1 MKKQNLL
8 KTAVAV
14 LGIALLANP
23 SQIRADDVNDLI
35 GTILDAS
42 PKEKAKAAKYK
53 TSKAKPS
60 SSKTKSG
67 IPDMR
72 IPDSEVFEAAA
83 KLPPDAIGKFVYG
96 KVTLKTVSRK
106 ETGEW
111 SIPLYAKN
119 GRKFTL
125 YTADPVVANAF
136 SDGWGAQYLIHRECP
151 LRIIAKGVMPGW
163 YVVRLPFDNSTR
175 NYTVQEELKG
185 STGEIQDAVKK
196 FGDIFN
202 Q

>member
-1 MKKQNLL
+1 MKKQTLL

-14 LGIALLANP
+14 LGFAILANP
-23 SQIRADDVNDLI
+23 IQVRADDVNDLI

-53 TSKAKPS
+53 TSKAKSS

-72 IPDSEVFEAAA
+72 IPESEVFDVAA
-83 KLPPDAIGKFVYG
+83 KLPPDSIGKYVYG
-96 KVTLKTVSRK
+96 KLTLKTVSRT

-111 SIPLYAKN
+111 SMPLFAKN

-125 YTADPVVANAF
+125 YTADPIVANAF
-136 SDGWGAQYLIHRECP
+136 SDGWGAQYFIHRECP
-151 LRIIAKGVMPGW
+151 LRIIAKDVMPGW

-175 NYTVQEELKG
+175 NYTAQEQLQG
-185 STGEIQDAVKK
+185 NTGEVQDAVKK
-196 FGDIFN
+196 LGDIFK